1 MQVWSVCQ
9 NMQGNNTPVIDH
21 VRDRLAQELSRDTH
35 IGCNH
40 ASLLP
45 SVEWVVRTMP
55 HSQQNNFD
63 DCGVFALLFAN
74 QLAIGADLNL
84 IQPNRVAQFRIY
96 ITLCFLEQLQPS
108 LVIDHSREA
117 NHSEAS
123 GMAGVY
129 AEIHGPCG
137 FPPGTPRVPT
147 YVYTY
152 VHCNCS

>member
-1 MQVWSVCQ
+1 MHVLAHVC
-9 NMQGNNTPVIDH
+9 VLH
-21 VRDRLAQELSRDTH
+21 LSAGFIMPKRCVMN
-35 IGCNH
+35 CNLYVH
-40 ASLLP
+40 YNEHSFAC
-45 SVEWVVRTMP
+45 RTMP